1 MQRVKRR
8 DKINYYLD
16 IAETVLERGTCL
28 RRNFGAVIVK
38 NDQIISSGYVGA
50 PRGRINC
57 CDTGACYREEQ
68 NIPRG
73 QRFELCRSV
82 HAEMNAIIHA
92 ARVDMI
98 GSTLYLVGKEKS
110 SGEYIEDAS
119 PCAMCRRVIINAG
132 ISNVIMRDN
141 KDIYRNIS
149 VADEW
154 VHCDVVSEILGYAR
168 NKDKFESKESETS
181 QT

>member
-1 MQRVKRR
+1 MERVKRR

-16 IAETVLERGTCL
+16 IAQTVLERGTCL

-38 NDQIISSGYVGA
+38 NDQIISSGYAGA
-50 PRGRINC
+50 PRGRDNC
-57 CDTGACYREEQ
+57 CDTGSCYREEQ
-68 NIPRG
+68 NVPRG

-92 ARVDMI
+92 ARADML

-110 SGEYIEDAS
+110 SGEYVQNAS
-119 PCAMCRRVIINAG
+119 PCSMCRRVIINAG
-132 ISNVIMRDN
+132 ISNVIVRDS
-141 KDIYRNIS
+141 KDEYRNIS

-154 VHCDVVSEILGYAR
+154 VLCDLESEVLGY
-168 NKDKFESKESETS
+168 S
-181 QT
+181 QSPV